1 MVRKGA
7 MLNLN
12 HSFVVWEN
20 ANWHDQPTVPN
31 LSIFLVSFSHILHS
45 NTIVGLIERNNF
57 QVSKWPL
64 KS

>member
-20 ANWHDQPTVPN
+20 ANWHDQPTLPN
-31 LSIFLVSFSHILHS
+31 LSIFLVSFSHIHLQ
-45 NTIVGLIERNNF
+45 LRF
-57 QVSKWPL
+57 D
-64 KS
+64 